1 MITHSSILAWNIPW
15 TGKPVRLYS
24 PWGHK
29 ELDMTEYVC
38 IVENNKWRQ
47 SHPLQVLARTKK
59 FSSIL
64 TENEGHTYHF
74 QSIGNTIIAPFLG
87 KENLAQFCQLFE
99 NIINYSTFKENE
111 IMPFAAT
118 WMDPEIVILS
128 EVSQTEMEKYICHS
142 F

>member
-1 MITHSSILAWNIPW
+1 MKTKSPF
-15 TGKPVRLYS
+15 TGLGK
-24 PWGHK
+24 
-29 ELDMTEYVC
+29 
-38 IVENNKWRQ
+38 NKKVFFHFNRERRAHL
-47 SHPLQVLARTKK
+47 S
-59 FSSIL
+59 
-64 TENEGHTYHF
+64 F